1 MSFLAFL
8 DMVALK
14 LTRLFW
20 RPNVGDYAS
29 EVAGSIE
36 RLADMVELAGDAL
49 FAIAGGIHTE
59 DTAAQRNM
67 AAVFKQ
73 DALNKHR
80 DVLRKLTDQQRKDLD
95 DYILA
100 MCKGSAKKR

>member
-20 RPNVGDYAS
+20 RPDVGDYAS

-36 RLADMVELAGDAL
+36 RLAGDAL

-59 DTAAQRNM
+59 DTSAQRNM

-100 MCKGSAKKR
+100 MCKGGAKKR

>member
-1 MSFLAFL
+1 MAESY
-8 DMVALK
+8 V
-14 LTRLFW
+14 
-20 RPNVGDYAS
+20 S

-49 FAIAGGIHTE
+49 FAIAGGIHTT

-73 DALNKHR
+73 DALNHHS
-80 DVLRKLTDQQRKDLD
+80 DVLRKLTDKQREDLNN
-95 DYILA
+95 YILA
-100 MCKGSAKKR
+100 MCKGSARK